1 MYQSQVFAD
10 QIRSTLFNEALGM
23 SGIARGAMPDDSC
36 DPDGCVE
43 FADGWRTWMK
53 AYGLGGQVDGDGNAP
68 GFIYSFAGFMGGLE
82 RKFGDSTRVG
92 LTAGYNYTTA
102 DFRGVSGNTNSS
114 GLIAGL
120 YGAQNWDQ
128 AYLFGTATY
137 GLNSYDSSRVIAFPG
152 VSRIASG
159 SADQN
164 DFNGYLEAGFT
175 ECVDIFRIQPLL
187 GLEYLYLNQ
196 NGFVEHGAGAL
207 NLAENGQSTQALWSM
222 AGARLSL
229 PVDTEYGCFI
239 PHLHAKYV
247 YDAIGENRFVDGSLA
262 GAGGSFLIQGA
273 GMGRD
278 FLVAGGGVVMEHC
291 EWLRVALDYTLQT
304 SGRQTSHAGSGAIEV
319 RW

>member
-1 MYQSQVFAD
+1 
-10 QIRSTLFNEALGM
+10 
-23 SGIARGAMPDDSC
+23 
-36 DPDGCVE
+36 
-43 FADGWRTWMK
+43 MK